1 MNSEP
6 VKKVQKKKVLVDT
19 AIVDDDDN
27 NDDDIDNDNDP
38 EWNPEDADW
47 NGKLWNVQMDVDFIK
62 FFPSEIWH
70 SWVFHKISSL
80 DVLIRDQFECDSE
93 VQMLKWSPSYTYDKS
108 YFLW

>member
-27 NDDDIDNDNDP
+27 NDDDDIDIDNDNDP

-47 NGKLWNVQMDVDFIK
+47 NGKLWNVQMDVDFLSFFLQK
-62 FFPSEIWH
+62 FDTHEF
-70 SWVFHKISSL
+70 F
-80 DVLIRDQFECDSE
+80 IRYLRWMS
-93 VQMLKWSPSYTYDKS
+93 
-108 YFLW
+108 